1 MLAKQIRIRN
11 IYFSDTLLKFKGFIL
26 KNLGAVLSPVYSVV
40 GPVPLE
46 GSLNSIL
53 LQSSPDY
60 TAVPNITYQQSHFP
74 NGAGEIVITFSA
86 EVSFDEI
93 RCVCGPAEKHHFS
106 SLTLEYKSSAGNW
119 SSYEYANNN
128 FLFNENNVSLVTYIP
143 SFNLLDD
150 SLSCV
155 LEKNTLKSVSSVFT
169 INSMSLE
176 SFTTGKHFV
185 EITIENA
192 SIFDSHASNNF
203 IGIIESNSNPLALA
217 TTDVRSYFIGFNQS
231 VTLLRKRVVDG
242 VTNETYH
249 YSYLNSLISKTTIAL
264 FVDLDNNRIKY
275 MENGANSSPW
285 ITIVRSTP
293 GQAFRFHTQIKNLNN
308 NLRLTLNKTPLFQY
322 TDLTPDYN
330 TSIFDKMETM
340 YFKKSFTLKE
350 NTENPYWYHPY
361 TLLDKGLYYL
371 PNVATDFVSEPDHTL
386 PPQPNS
392 MWQWNG
398 LCSLEVATE
407 NPYWH
412 NPHTLLDKGLYY
424 LPNVATDFVSEPA
437 FCYGS
442 SHDEIS
448 NSGRGYIKNTVH
460 IDYPPKEPIAK
471 YVVLFSIR
479 ENKVVQKV
487 RSDPLSG
494 QYEFKRLVMNYPYL
508 IYTYDEDENYNADI
522 IGPVYPTLMPLY
534 EGLVE

>member
-26 KNLGAVLSPVYSVV
+26 KNLGAVLSPVYSAT
-40 GPVPLE
+40 GPVPLT

-53 LQSSPDY
+53 LQSSTDY

-106 SLTLEYKSSAGNW
+106 SLTLEYKANAGNW
-119 SSYEYANNN
+119 NIYEYANNN
-128 FLFNENNVSLVTYIP
+128 FLFNENNVSLLSYIT
-143 SFNLLDD
+143 SFNLLED
-150 SLSCV
+150 SLNCA
-155 LEKNTLKSVSSVFT
+155 LEKNTLKTVSSVFT

-203 IGIIESNSNPLALA
+203 IGIIESNSKALA

-231 VTLLRKRVVDG
+231 LTLLRKRVDG
-242 VTNETYH
+242 SVTNEA
-249 YSYLNSLISKTTIAL
+249 SRNSNLNSLISKTTIAL

-371 PNVATDFVSEPDHTL
+371 PNVATDFVSEP
-386 PPQPNS
+386 
-392 MWQWNG
+392 
-398 LCSLEVATE
+398 
-407 NPYWH
+407 
-412 NPHTLLDKGLYY
+412 
-424 LPNVATDFVSEPA
+424 A

-442 SHDEIS
+442 SHDEVS

-479 ENKVVQKV
+479 EDKVVQKV